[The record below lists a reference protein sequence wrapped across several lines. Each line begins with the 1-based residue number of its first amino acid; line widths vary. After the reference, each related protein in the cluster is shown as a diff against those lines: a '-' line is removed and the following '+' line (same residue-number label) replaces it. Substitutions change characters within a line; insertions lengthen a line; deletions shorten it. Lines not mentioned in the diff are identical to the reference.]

1 MQPYVLKDAV
11 LTIAED
17 DFTAAISQAVFVPQ
31 VLWEWRDA
39 LCSTTSTPVYK
50 GFRWT
55 VTLSYLQDLTD
66 GSLTLYLLEH
76 VAETKEVIFT
86 PVAGGK
92 SLRADVMIVPG
103 QVGGVTNQLA
113 TATATMP
120 LFDTPE
126 LGTVV

>member
-31 VLWEWRDA
+31 VVWSWIDRLA
-39 LCSTTSTPVYK
+39 SASTPMFERV
-50 GFRWT
+50 RWT
-55 VTLSYLQDLTD
+55 CTLSYLQDLTD
-66 GSLTLYLLEH
+66 GSLALYLIEH

-120 LFDTPE
+120 LLDTPE

>member
-1 MQPYVLKDAV
+1 MQPYVLKNAV
-11 LTIAED
+11 LTIAAD
-17 DFTAAISQAVFVPQ
+17 DFTAAISQALFTPQ
-31 VLWEWRDA
+31 VQWGWRDA

-50 GFRWT
+50 GIRWT

-66 GSLTLYLLEH
+66 GSLTMYLLEH
-76 VAETKEVIFT
+76 VAETKEVVFT
-86 PVAGGK
+86 PVAGGR

-120 LFDTPE
+120 LFDEPE
-126 LGTVV
+126 LGMVV

>member
-11 LTIAED
+11 LTIAAD
-17 DFTAAISQAVFVPQ
+17 DFTSAISQAVFTPQ
-31 VLWEWRDA
+31 VQWGWSQS
-39 LCSTTSTPVYK
+39 LCSVSSTPYFLGVK
-50 GFRWT
+50 WL
-55 VTLSYLQDLTD
+55 VTISYLQDLTD
-66 GSLTLYLLEH
+66 GSLTTYLLEH

-120 LFDTPE
+120 LFNEPE
-126 LGTVV
+126 LGMVV

>member
-11 LTIAED
+11 LTIAAD

-31 VLWEWRDA
+31 AVWSWHDSLA
-39 LCSTTSTPVYK
+39 STATPIFERV
-50 GFRWT
+50 RWT
-55 VTLSYLQDLTD
+55 CTLSYLQDLTD
-66 GSLTLYLLEH
+66 GSLALYLIEH
-76 VAETKEVIFT
+76 IAETKEIIFT

-120 LFDTPE
+120 LFDEPE
-126 LGTVV
+126 LGMVV

>member
-1 MQPYVLKDAV
+1 MQPYVLKNAV
-11 LTIAED
+11 LSIAAD
-17 DFTAAISQAVFVPQ
+17 DFTAAISQAVFIPQ
-31 VLWEWRDA
+31 VQWGWTEDLGSRTA
-39 LCSTTSTPVYK
+39 TPYFIGVK
-50 GFRWT
+50 WL
-55 VTLSYLQDLTD
+55 VTISYLQDLTD

-92 SLRADVMIVPG
+92 SLRADVMIAPG

-113 TATATMP
+113 TATAVMP
-120 LFDTPE
+120 LFDEPE